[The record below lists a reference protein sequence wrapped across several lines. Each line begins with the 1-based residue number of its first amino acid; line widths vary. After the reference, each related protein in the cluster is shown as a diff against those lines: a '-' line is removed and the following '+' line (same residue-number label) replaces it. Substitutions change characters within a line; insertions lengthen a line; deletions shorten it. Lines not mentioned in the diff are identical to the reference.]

1 MQGAIEALLSGLV
14 CRGLGPV
21 VSGILMAA
29 PLKKV
34 ARAQLKKIY
43 VLDERGEMAGEYILD
58 SDCPI
63 DYNDFLKVLPDEGIG
78 DRDSLFV
85 GEYVLT
91 AFQSGKFVFVLLSR
105 GQLAPEDVNWT
116 ALLLT
121 AADSHL
127 APAPVTGRPAP
138 ARAAE
143 PKPDLDKGLA
153 ERDARLQAKE
163 KSLAEL
169 EAKLKAD
176 AANLSG
182 RQEEL
187 DRQKARLA
195 ALADYSTQLQDAV
208 SKGASRS
215 AKTLEIAEQLAAS
228 SNEDSKKAE
237 SKAGSDAR
245 QAFEQER
252 KALVAAKTALETRYQ
267 AASAR
272 IAQLEKEAKESV
284 AVLEKDKAEAATR
297 AAEEDKTRREIESR
311 VADLSQRFTSMAKE
325 RLVASHRPPG
335 EVSEEVRKAMEG
347 EKAELARERKFL
359 QRRAIELLDRE
370 ERVRDREARVDDRD
384 REFGR
389 REQDLAARE
398 QDLDRQRTLLA
409 QAKPQAPEVRAEP
422 DEAKKDI
429 ERRVKIIQQKALDDF
444 TRRSMSFFAS
454 SGSARTSGA
463 CGFAWARRVRCRSR
477 SCSRDVRSCSRRPN
491 SRSR

>member
-1 MQGAIEALLSGLV
+1 MPRSRSASTTWNGLGLWCEHHREPATTRFLGCIRLPFSQPITKARFLNKERAARFLRTRTARRCPRDLGGQRMQGAIEALLSGLV
-14 CRGLGPV
+14 RRGLGPV
-21 VSGILMAA
+21 LSGILMAA

-43 VLDERGEMAGEYILD
+43 VLDERGEMAGEYVLD
-58 SDCPI
+58 QDCPI
-63 DYNDFLKVLPDEGIG
+63 DYSDFLKVLPDEGIG

-85 GEYVLT
+85 GEYVFT

-127 APAPVTGRPAP
+127 ASAANRPAS

-143 PKPDLDKGLA
+143 PKPDVDKGIA

-169 EAKLKAD
+169 EA
-176 AANLSG
+176 
-182 RQEEL
+182 
-187 DRQKARLA
+187 
-195 ALADYSTQLQDAV
+195 
-208 SKGASRS
+208 
-215 AKTLEIAEQLAAS
+215 
-228 SNEDSKKAE
+228 
-237 SKAGSDAR
+237 
-245 QAFEQER
+245 
-252 KALVAAKTALETRYQ
+252 RYQ
-267 AASAR
+267 EASAG
-272 IAQLEKEAKESV
+272 IAQLEKEAKASIV
-284 AVLEKDKAEAATR
+284 FLEKERAETAVR
-297 AAEEDKTRREIESR
+297 SAEEEKTRREIESR

-335 EVSEEVRKAMEG
+335 EVSDEVRKAMEG

-370 ERVRDREARVDDRD
+370 ERVRDREARVEERD

-389 REQDLAARE
+389 RDKDLSARE
-398 QDLDRQRTLLA
+398 EDLDRQRTLLA
-409 QAKPQAPEVRAEP
+409 QAKPQAPEIRAEP

-429 ERRVKIIQQKALDDF
+429 ERRVTIIQQKALDLLDREEKL
-444 TRRSMSFFAS
+444 RRRAAELEAMESRL
-454 SGSARTSGA
+454 SG
-463 CGFAWARRVRCRSR
+463 RVT
-477 SCSRDVRSCSRRPN
+477 VE
-491 SRSR
+491 